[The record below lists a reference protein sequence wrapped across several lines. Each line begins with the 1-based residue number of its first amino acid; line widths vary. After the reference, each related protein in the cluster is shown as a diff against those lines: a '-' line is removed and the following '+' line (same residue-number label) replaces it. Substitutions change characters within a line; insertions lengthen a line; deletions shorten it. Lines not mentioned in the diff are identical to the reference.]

1 MISKLILAL
10 SVSIAFSAV
19 VHAQG
24 APPPSAPKPTR
35 ASVQKVVQIIST
47 DKAKTAAY
55 CQMAMINDQMA
66 EANEKKDQK
75 TLERLSAQADQ
86 LAEKLG
92 PEYIEVM
99 QGLDQ
104 VDENSAEGKQFAA
117 LFDQLDKLCAGK

>member
-10 SVSIAFSAV
+10 SVSVVFSAAV
-19 VHAQG
+19 YAQG
-24 APPPSAPKPTR
+24 APQQNAPKPTR
-35 ASVQKVVQIIST
+35 AAVQKVVQIIST

-75 TLERLSAQADQ
+75 ALERLSAQADQ
-86 LAEKLG
+86 LADKLG
-92 PEYIEVM
+92 PEYIDVM

-104 VDENSAEGKQFAA
+104 VDENSPEGKQFAA
-117 LFDQLDKLCAGK
+117 LFEQLDKLCTGR